1 MSYESVKLGCLS
13 CSHTLNDLIDRK
25 DRDSMFTCPA
35 CGEQSLRRMLS
46 APNIRTSDSATFLD
60 GTRKFTG
67 LREQTALKKEARA
80 QVSAEKKAKL
90 TLHKEPK

>member
-1 MSYESVKLGCLS
+1 MLENMDLGCIM
-13 CSHTLNDLIDRK
+13 CGHKYTDLIDRVH
-25 DRDSMFTCPA
+25 RDEWFTCPA